1 MNKINKTQ
9 TGEKWV
15 RGLFY
20 GAMPVFLAAGLYS
33 GLRLW
38 YFLFFMQIFTVLLI
52 LAADLWTVHTF
63 RFTQALSAQEAGKG
77 ELVRINLSVINEK
90 PFPLS
95 MMEIQ
100 METVCPDDRQTLRMS
115 LAPFGSSSFTVPMTL
130 PYRGV
135 YEVGMTKITITDFF
149 GLLPFTFDMRL
160 LPYYRLPKITVF
172 PRAELPDGSPGLPRD
187 SKNLS
192 PGRSRFS
199 DSSEAPMGA
208 REYIPGDPI
217 RRIHWVK
224 TAQLGKLCTREYE
237 SPRRESVCILLDNCI
252 LDKDTETGRIR
263 MDTLCETAA
272 DLSLMGVTAGH
283 PVRVQCVSPLP
294 GHDSEAEAENLRTF
308 PNLHRMLAEAGVD
321 DTGDPGEKLLR
332 ALEVLSA
339 GESGY
344 LFVLIGNAT
353 RELSQTLNG
362 LEGRFSGVT
371 LVQSGDSPVYL
382 TGVHTLWIAPGG
394 NVRAELE
401 AM

>member
-1 MNKINKTQ
+1 MKKTHK
-9 TGEKWV
+9 TGAEKWV
-15 RGLFY
+15 RGLYY

-38 YFLFFMQIFTVLLI
+38 YFLFFIQLFTVLLI
-52 LAADLWTVHTF
+52 LAADLWTVYTF
-63 RFTQALSAQEAGKG
+63 RFTQTLSAGEAGKG
-77 ELVRINLSVINEK
+77 ELARINLSIINEK

-95 MMEIQ
+95 MMEIR
-100 METVCPDDRQTLRMS
+100 METVCPDDRTVLRMS
-115 LAPFGSSSFTVPMTL
+115 LAPFGSCSFTVPMTL

-172 PRAELPDGSPGLPRD
+172 PRAELPEGSPGIPRD

-192 PGRSRFS
+192 LGRTRFS
-199 DSSEAPMGA
+199 DSGEAPMGA
-208 REYIPGDPI
+208 REYMPGDPM
-217 RRIHWVK
+217 RRVHWVK
-224 TAQLGKLCTREYE
+224 TAQLGKLYTREYE

-283 PVRVQCVSPLP
+283 PVHVLCVSALP

-308 PNLHRMLAEAGVD
+308 PKIHRMLAEAGVD
-321 DTGDPGEKLLR
+321 DTDDAGEKLVR
-332 ALEVLSA
+332 ALETLPE
-339 GESGY
+339 GENGY
-344 LFVLIGNAT
+344 LYLLTGNAT
-353 RELSQTLNG
+353 RELAQTLTE

-371 LVQSGDSPVYL
+371 LLQCGDSPVYL
-382 TGVHTLWIAPGG
+382 TGVHSHWIEPGG